1 MIPLVLLDID
11 GVLIGSSGHVLDCV
25 WQSIDKV
32 RAAGVKLAVCTGRPC
47 AGVAQRVAKRLGPNN
62 PHIFQSGALI
72 SYPSGEALQTFA
84 LKKAALH
91 KLVDYAREHAMVLEL
106 YTPNAVFV
114 ERKTPLSEAHVKM
127 IGVSAIVRDLA
138 EVARNEPVVRA
149 QWVLTREQFG
159 LAMALE
165 LEGVTLSPATSPALK
180 DAHFV
185 SITQAGVSK
194 GSGVLH
200 LARALGVAQE
210 NIMAVGDSIG
220 DLSMLEAV
228 GHPVVMENAPDELRR
243 RFAVAG
249 HVESCGVV
257 AALEEA
263 LRLKAVRK
271 TL

>member
-1 MIPLVLLDID
+1 MIPLVLLDVD

-25 WQSIDKV
+25 WQSVEKV

-72 SYPSGEALQTFA
+72 SYPSGEALKTFA
-84 LKKAALH
+84 LKEAALL
-91 KLVDYAREHAMVLEL
+91 KLVELAREHAMVLEL
-106 YTPNAVFV
+106 YTPNAVFI

-149 QWVLTREQFG
+149 QWVLRREQFEFAMG
-159 LAMALE
+159 LA
-165 LEGVTLSPATSPALK
+165 LEGVTLSAATSPALK
-180 DAHFV
+180 DAYFI
-185 SITQAGVSK
+185 SITPPGVSK
-194 GSGVLH
+194 GSGVYH
-200 LARALGVAQE
+200 LARTLGVVPE
-210 NIMAVGDSIG
+210 NIMAVGDSTG
-220 DLSMLEAV
+220 DLPMLEAV
-228 GHPVVMENAPDELRR
+228 GHPVVMENAPEELKR

-249 HVESCGVV
+249 HVEACGVV